1 MTQASKGAEFLH
13 QITQVQRAPD
23 LSGYADADIAA
34 AKDWTERNEQAR
46 SETGEPIDIYEL
58 SDVQRRIVAAIYRAA
73 YVPPGHLSP
82 EWQERLRKMVSEDK
96 PEVPN
101 WDADLSAFPPAE
113 VAAVRAW
120 WERRERGTYIEGVS
134 RIRYS
139 RRLEDTDRTRLP
151 AIRQEILQIA
161 LAAQR

>member
-46 SETGEPIDIYEL
+46 AETGEPINFYEL
-58 SDVQRRIVAAIYRAA
+58 SDVQRRIVEVIYRAA
-73 YVPPGHLSP
+73 YIPPGHLSP
-82 EWQERLRKMVSEDK
+82 EWQERLRKMVADDK

-101 WDADLSAFPPAE
+101 WDADLSAFDPAE
-113 VAAVRAW
+113 VQAVRAW
-120 WERRERGTYIEGVS
+120 WERRERGRYIEGVS
-134 RIRYS
+134 RVRYNN
-139 RRLEDTDRTRLP
+139 RLEATDRTRLP
-151 AIRQEILQIA
+151 AAQQEILRIA